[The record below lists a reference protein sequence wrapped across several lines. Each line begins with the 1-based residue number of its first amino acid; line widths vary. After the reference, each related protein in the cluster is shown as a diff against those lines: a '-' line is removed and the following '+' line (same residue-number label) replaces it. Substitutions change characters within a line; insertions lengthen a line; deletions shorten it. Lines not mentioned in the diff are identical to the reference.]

1 MNTTTKNR
9 CSNVTPVFLGVLGFL
24 VYYGLFASFDRTRGY
39 VNEGPLQLV
48 GTMWKLGIFSA
59 TMWRVGEAARTSR
72 KLYLSLGGAFAI
84 VGSALLLAIEI
95 FSPAG
100 TPASAPASL
109 QVALRFLVEGI
120 EAVGEAFICA
130 GLVAHVREE
139 TMGNDWRYFRVTT
152 ALRVGQNTG
161 MVLTLFLGTRLELWK
176 HYAEQYATVLL
187 GMRVCV
193 ALLLLRMIRGSA
205 LANLPR
211 VKREKKSVTLD
222 RLVLDVTMGAS
233 AYALFYLVAIG
244 PSSLVQ
250 GYDKCQAIAL
260 NGAFALI
267 AMIAIYLLANNAD
280 KQLPAKSALLKIESI
295 AVIGGVV
302 VIAGW
307 MISLWY
313 RTPYSLLIGAGLL
326 GLFTTSTYVLSELS
340 SGLYGNP
347 KNQAAQIVSYF
358 GLSRLGPIVALV
370 TILLTQAAHS
380 AVPLSTAAVLG
391 CAGIVLGVVQKWRIE
406 SKGGRREYV

>member
-1 MNTTTKNR
+1 MNTTTENR
-9 CSNVTPVFLGVLGFL
+9 YSNVTPVFLGVLGFL

-84 VGSALLLAIEI
+84 VGSALLLAIEL
-95 FSPAG
+95 FSPSG
-100 TPASAPASL
+100 TPASTPASP

-139 TMGNDWRYFRVTT
+139 TLGNDWRYFRVTT

-161 MVLTLFLGTRLELWK
+161 MVLTLFLGTRLQLWA
-176 HYAEQYATVLL
+176 HFAQQYATVLL

-193 ALLLLRMIRGSA
+193 ALLLLRMIRGGA
-205 LANLPR
+205 IRNLPR
-211 VKREKKSVTLD
+211 VKREKKAVTLD
-222 RLVLDVTMGAS
+222 RLVLDVTIGAS

-244 PSSLVQ
+244 PSSLVA

-280 KQLPAKSALLKIESI
+280 KKMPAKFALLKIESI

-302 VIAGW
+302 VIGGW

-347 KNQAAQIVSYF
+347 KNQAAQIVSFF

-391 CAGIVLGVVQKWRIE
+391 CAGIVVGVVQKWRIE
-406 SKGGRREYV
+406 SKGGHREYV

>member
-1 MNTTTKNR
+1 MNTTTENR
-9 CSNVTPVFLGVLGFL
+9 YSNVTPVFLGVLGFL
-24 VYYGLFASFDRTRGY
+24 VYYGLFASFDRTRGF

-84 VGSALLLAIEI
+84 GGSALLLAIEI
-95 FSPAG
+95 FSPNE
-100 TPASAPASL
+100 TPASAQA
-109 QVALRFLVEGI
+109 ALRFLVEGI

-139 TMGNDWRYFRVTT
+139 TLGNDWRYFRVTT

-211 VKREKKSVTLD
+211 VKREKKAVTLD

-244 PSSLVQ
+244 PSTLVQ

-267 AMIAIYLLANNAD
+267 AMVVIYVLANNAD
-280 KQLPAKSALLKIESI
+280 KQLPAKFALLKIESI

-313 RTPYSLLIGAGLL
+313 RTPSSLLIGAGLL

>member
-1 MNTTTKNR
+1 MNTTTENR
-9 CSNVTPVFLGVLGFL
+9 YSNVTPVFLGVLGFL
-24 VYYGLFASFDRTRGY
+24 VYYGLFASFDRTRGF

-84 VGSALLLAIEI
+84 GGSALLLAIEI
-95 FSPAG
+95 FSPNE
-100 TPASAPASL
+100 TPASAQA
-109 QVALRFLVEGI
+109 ALRFLVEGI

-139 TMGNDWRYFRVTT
+139 TLGNDWRYFRVTT

-211 VKREKKSVTLD
+211 VKREKKAVTLD

-244 PSSLVQ
+244 PSTLVQ

-260 NGAFALI
+260 HGAFALI
-267 AMIAIYLLANNAD
+267 AMVVIYVLANNAD
-280 KQLPAKSALLKIESI
+280 KQLPAKFALLKIESI

-313 RTPYSLLIGAGLL
+313 RTPYSLLVGAGLL

-347 KNQAAQIVSYF
+347 KNQDAQIVSYF